1 MTSRPFTHDGRTYVF
16 KRQGNEYTIT
26 RDDGLVAW
34 DTYGTGNGAKA
45 LGLPPYHAYKP
56 AFPTVRECQ
65 AAIRGE
71 RTSTYY
77 HKLIFAASAYQAQKI
92 REEEDRND

>member
-1 MTSRPFTHDGRTYVF
+1 MSKPFAHNDRTYTF
-16 KRQGNEYTIT
+16 ERDGNSYTIR

-34 DTYGTGNGAKA
+34 DVYGTGNGAKA

-65 AAIRGE
+65 AALRGE
-71 RTSTYY
+71 RPSTYY
-77 HKLIFAASAYQAQKI
+77 HRLIFAASAYQAAKI
-92 REEEDRND
+92 AEEENHA

>member
-1 MTSRPFTHDGRTYVF
+1 MSKPFTHQGREYRF
-16 KRQGNEYTIT
+16 ERSGNMVTIT

-34 DTYGTGNGAKA
+34 DVYGTGNGAKA

-65 AAIRGE
+65 AALRGE
-71 RTSTYY
+71 RPSTYY
-77 HKLIFAASAYQAQKI
+77 HRLIFAASAYQAA
-92 REEEDRND
+92 RVAEEEDHNG